1 MEQHARTDG
10 GAGRGR
16 GPPAAPNTETE
27 EASGRQQGLD
37 GDGAN
42 PRVRRRQQEFP
53 RRRQRGK
60 KEQKEEEKY
69 PRTAGQRPRRSMC
82 LTGEQNNSNELSDST
97 EDSPRPLPDPK
108 QQPGNTEHQAGG
120 VPTHP
125 PAQIAFRLQKA
136 KDQTA
141 DARDGRARPG
151 RSRMKPPR
159 PPPEAPQQGGSGAR
173 DSGVERE
180 KPTLLHPPE
189 LSSRSEAETPSQT
202 KPLPPVD
209 LP

>member
-69 PRTAGQRPRRSMC
+69 PRTAGQRPRRSVC

-97 EDSPRPLPDPK
+97 EDSPKTTARP
-108 QQPGNTEHQAGG
+108 
-120 VPTHP
+120 
-125 PAQIAFRLQKA
+125 
-136 KDQTA
+136 QTA
-141 DARDGRARPG
+141 TRKHRAPSRRSANTSTRADRVQTAESQRPNRGRQG
-151 RSRMKPPR
+151 RESSPR
-159 PPPEAPQQGGSGAR
+159 EEQDEATPPP
-173 DSGVERE
+173 
-180 KPTLLHPPE
+180 
-189 LSSRSEAETPSQT
+189 SRSPAARRERSEG
-202 KPLPPVD
+202 LRC
-209 LP
+209 